1 VVTRWK
7 LNAFIA
13 LLLAALILG
22 AGSGMALPDVLKH
35 FQDGLGATLGGTAA
49 VIGLGVMLGKLLAES
64 VAPRFSRN
72 ASTSFSALNVSAG
85 ASWPWHSQSASRR
98 GLPSA

>member
-1 VVTRWK
+1 MDSHDVKLILLALAAIAALVLLVTRWK

-35 FQDGLGATLGGTAA
+35 FQDGLGAAA
-49 VIGLGVMLGKLLAES
+49 DR
-64 VAPRFSRN
+64 AP
-72 ASTSFSALNVSAG
+72 
-85 ASWPWHSQSASRR
+85 
-98 GLPSA
+98 